1 MTCIFRPGLH
11 HGFIEKSICFHRC
24 MCWFEFSIAAYVFW
38 KMTLDKHCD
47 FLSSLSSPGIVTGSF
62 YFTLIRPWC
71 HKLLAVPL
79 ATIQGRL
86 ATFSASSQ
94 WWTAGRFLQAIG
106 KHISLLRSSYQPL
119 ITYVYCVQRKSK
131 SKSHRKN
138 KLICILPIW
147 YFSFAGFC
155 FSNE

>member
-1 MTCIFRPGLH
+1 MFRPGLH
-11 HGFIEKSICFHRC
+11 HGFIEKSICFHGC
-24 MCWFEFSIAAYVFW
+24 MCWFGFSIAAYVFW

-94 WWTAGRFLQAIG
+94 WWTAGRFLQATG

-119 ITYVYCVQRKSK
+119 ITYVCCVQRKSK

-138 KLICILPIW
+138 KLICILPIC
-147 YFSFAGFC
+147 YFSFVGFC

>member
-1 MTCIFRPGLH
+1 
-11 HGFIEKSICFHRC
+11 
-24 MCWFEFSIAAYVFW
+24 MCWFGFSVVTYVFW

-47 FLSSLSSPGIVTGSF
+47 FPSNLSSPGIVMGPF
-62 YFTLIRPWC
+62 YFTLIRSWC

-79 ATIQGRL
+79 ATVQGRL

-94 WWTAGRFLQAIG
+94 WWTASRLQQTTG
-106 KHISLLRSSYQPL
+106 KHIALLRSLYQPL
-119 ITYVYCVQRKSK
+119 ITYVCCVQREFK

-147 YFSFAGFC
+147 CFSFAGFY
-155 FSNE
+155 FSNR